1 MHVGHLRYGRKDT
14 ITGFSTLR
22 SSGSTS
28 GAAGCGKAPAC
39 VDRSLLIGLVAGAFD
54 GAVHQL
60 LRELLVVKVRLPGN
74 GRHNLPGAR
83 A

>member
-1 MHVGHLRYGRKDT
+1 MGWADVE
-14 ITGFSTLR
+14 
-22 SSGSTS
+22 
-28 GAAGCGKAPAC
+28 KAPAC
-39 VDRSLLIGLVAGAFD
+39 DGRSLLNHLVAGAHD
-54 GAVHQL
+54 GAIHQL